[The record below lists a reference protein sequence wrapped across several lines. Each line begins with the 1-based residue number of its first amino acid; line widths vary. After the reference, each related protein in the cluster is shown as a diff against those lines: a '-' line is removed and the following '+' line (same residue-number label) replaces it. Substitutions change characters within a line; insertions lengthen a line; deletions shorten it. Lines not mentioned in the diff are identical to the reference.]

1 MKESGR
7 ASKLADALTSA
18 EDRLADQE
26 RRLQEV
32 SDRYNEGQSEVRQ
45 LRHLL
50 DGPDGGGFGGGFS
63 GPALSTNGGPKAGL
77 TSPTRQNFS
86 PPNSGNVVFQ
96 PSSAFDSK
104 YDQQTSGPMQ
114 AAQQMSNTRSM
125 SQTETPLGTGHL
137 PQAPSLPPLE
147 AETNADRFRH
157 LCLTND
163 AVLYEDDM
171 LQVGLKTEYRGL
183 EGQLAIYYGN
193 KGSAA
198 LQAFQVH
205 FTGNSMDE
213 GTLRLTS
220 SSLPQQVE
228 AHDQVV
234 QRISVTCAQPFVDPP
249 LMRLQYLLPD
259 ACPRRIQ
266 IKFPVVIT
274 KFMQG
279 LDMKQDAFFH
289 LWRSQQFVL
298 NEVTSVVN
306 LATRLRA
313 ALVHI
318 QRSLIFGGAVRL
330 LYGFDPNPD
339 NFVLVSQLADQ
350 GGSNDSGVS
359 LIRVEVGSGRFNGKA
374 RIVVRASDH
383 ALSRAICEA
392 VVLQL
397 TQASSSGFEA
407 AR

>member
-1 MKESGR
+1 M
-7 ASKLADALTSA
+7 
-18 EDRLADQE
+18 
-26 RRLQEV
+26 
-32 SDRYNEGQSEVRQ
+32 
-45 LRHLL
+45 
-50 DGPDGGGFGGGFS
+50 
-63 GPALSTNGGPKAGL
+63 
-77 TSPTRQNFS
+77 
-86 PPNSGNVVFQ
+86 
-96 PSSAFDSK
+96 
-104 YDQQTSGPMQ
+104 
-114 AAQQMSNTRSM
+114 
-125 SQTETPLGTGHL
+125 
-137 PQAPSLPPLE
+137 
-147 AETNADRFRH
+147 
-157 LCLTND
+157 
-163 AVLYEDDM
+163 
-171 LQVGLKTEYRGL
+171 
-183 EGQLAIYYGN
+183 
-193 KGSAA
+193 
-198 LQAFQVH
+198 
-205 FTGNSMDE
+205 
-213 GTLRLTS
+213 
-220 SSLPQQVE
+220 
-228 AHDQVV
+228 
-234 QRISVTCAQPFVDPP
+234 RI
-249 LMRLQYLLPD
+249 QYLLPD